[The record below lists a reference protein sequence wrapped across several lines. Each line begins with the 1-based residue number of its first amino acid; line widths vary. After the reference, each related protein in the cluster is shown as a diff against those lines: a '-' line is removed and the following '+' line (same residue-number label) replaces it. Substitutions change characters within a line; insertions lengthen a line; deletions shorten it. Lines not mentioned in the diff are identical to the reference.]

1 LTVAPP
7 FELPNQKGDR
17 QSLASVLERGRV
29 LLVFH
34 RGTW

>member
-1 LTVAPP
+1 
-7 FELPNQKGDR
+7 LPNSRGGL
-17 QSLASVLERGRV
+17 QSLASYLARGTV